1 MGSPLAT
8 PKTRR
13 LFIPAA
19 LSRIEL
25 LRPFLNPHSSLLH
38 RTARGTAWLFLLRFA
53 EKGMGLIR
61 TLVLA
66 RLLAPSE
73 FGLFGIVVI
82 AVNALDLLSVV
93 GMKAAVVQQKNAT
106 DDDFDTAWS
115 VLLIQG
121 VFNAIA
127 LCVIAGPAA
136 HFFKEPRAVLLIRCF
151 AIAVLFEGFVNIGIV
166 CFDRALQ
173 FKQQFKFIF
182 AGAASDLAVALIV
195 AYLTHS
201 VYALLAGAVAGKIV
215 RVAASYAMQR
225 YRPKFR
231 IVCDKFRILF
241 RFGKWMWLST
251 LLQFVLFQG
260 DNIFVGRVLGA
271 TALGLYGIAF
281 TVGNL
286 TRTDISIVLQRA
298 LFPSMA
304 LLQDD
309 DQASREAYLKIS
321 RAVTLLVLPVSCGI
335 ALIASTFIQVALGKA
350 WLPAA
355 PVLRILCMAGLFNAL
370 LGNAAVMLRA
380 KGFAN
385 HASIGEIWYL
395 TTGALL
401 IYPASRIRGLNGV
414 ALAVAVA
421 SMVGWLWTETR
432 ALRILGLHWTDQ
444 IRTSYRNV
452 LATLVMMAGVEGT
465 QRAFPTSWNKTM
477 LLMLP
482 IAGVFIYVMSVFALS
497 SFKVEE
503 RVVSRSAPL

>member
-1 MGSPLAT
+1 MASPLAAE
-8 PKTRR
+8 KNCR
-13 LFIPAA
+13 LFVAAA
-19 LSRIEL
+19 LFRIEL

-66 RLLAPSE
+66 RLLVPSE

-93 GMKAAVVQQKNAT
+93 GIKAAVVQKKNTT

-127 LCVIAGPAA
+127 LCVFAGPAA
-136 HFFKEPRAVLLIRCF
+136 HFFKEPRTILLIRCF

-166 CFDRALQ
+166 CFDKGLQ
-173 FKQQFKFIF
+173 FKQQFKFVL
-182 AGAASDLAVALIV
+182 AGAVSDLAVALAV
-195 AYLTHS
+195 AYITHS
-201 VYALLAGAVAGKIV
+201 VYALVAGAVAGKVV
-215 RVAASYAMQR
+215 RVAASYVMQR
-225 YRPKFR
+225 YRPKFK
-231 IVCDKFRILF
+231 IVGGNFRVLF

-260 DNIFVGRVLGA
+260 DNIFVGRILGT
-271 TALGLYGIAF
+271 TALGLYSIAF

-309 DQASREAYLKIS
+309 DHASRDAYLKVS
-321 RAVTLLVLPVSCGI
+321 RAVTMLVLPVSCGI
-335 ALIASTFIQVALGKA
+335 ALIAFTFIQVALGRV

-355 PVLRILCMAGLFNAL
+355 SVLRILCIAGLFNAL

-380 KGFAN
+380 KGFAGD
-385 HASIGEIWYL
+385 ASIGEMWYL
-395 TTGALL
+395 ATGALL
-401 IYPASRIRGLNGV
+401 IYPASRIWGLNGV
-414 ALAVAVA
+414 ALAVVVA
-421 SMVGWLWTETR
+421 SLVGWLWTETR
-432 ALRILGLHWTDQ
+432 VLQILGLYWTDQ
-444 IRTSYRNV
+444 IRASYRNV
-452 LATLVMMAGVEGT
+452 LAALVMIVGVECTRRVLPEG
-465 QRAFPTSWNKTM
+465 WNKTM
-477 LLMLP
+477 LLILP
-482 IAGVFIYVMSVFALS
+482 IVGIFLYVMSVIALS
-497 SFKVEE
+497 CVDANMQG
-503 RVVSRSAPL
+503 VSRKT